1 MKRKAKSVKS
11 RKQRRGKKAMDLLA
25 FNTQTH
31 FHFPISKIIP
41 PRRQRQCSAND
52 LVLLSQFSKEEC
64 FSSNMRWKGQP
75 VHERTK
81 IKQLHA
87 LRVISSGLEDSQ
99 ASSSQFEEFSVTPC
113 KTDKANELKIS
124 MVVEGK
130 RTQAI
135 FDDVFSSM
143 VADAQ
148 PIPGFRRVK
157 GGKTTNIPKN
167 ILLEI
172 LGPSKVYKQVI
183 KRIISS
189 TISDYVQKEG
199 LSVGKDLR
207 VQQSFEDLE
216 ATFEPGDQFK
226 FEAILQCQD

>member
-1 MKRKAKSVKS
+1 MELV
-11 RKQRRGKKAMDLLA
+11 A

-31 FHFPISKIIP
+31 FHFPISKIILP
-41 PRRQRQCSAND
+41 QRQRQCSVND
-52 LVLLSQFSKEEC
+52 LVLPCQFSKEEC
-64 FSSNMRWKGQP
+64 FFSSMRWKGRP
-75 VHERTK
+75 VHERTR
-81 IKQLHA
+81 IKQLRVI
-87 LRVISSGLEDSQ
+87 RVISSGLEDSQ
-99 ASSSQFEEFSVTPC
+99 ASSSHFEEFSVMLC

-124 MVVEGK
+124 MVVEGI

-143 VADAQ
+143 VVDAQ

-157 GGKTTNIPKN
+157 GGKTPNIPKN

-172 LGPSKVYKQVI
+172 LGPSKVYKEVI

-199 LSVGKDLR
+199 LSVGKDLQ
-207 VQQSFEDLE
+207 VEQSFEDLE

-226 FEAILQCQD
+226 FEATLQCQD